1 MVIAEIVIFA
11 KNSYKL
17 SILASN
23 PEQKCLQFASHNP
36 IRKTLIF
43 NNNKNMVKNTIFLA

>member
-23 PEQKCLQFASHNP
+23 LDQKAYNLFHIFHMTCHN
-36 IRKTLIF
+36 
-43 NNNKNMVKNTIFLA
+43 VLAE

>member
-36 IRKTLIF
+36 NWKTLTF
-43 NNNKNMVKNTIFLA
+43 NNKQIW